1 MPAGQPTKYKPE
13 FVKQAQ
19 KLAKLGA
26 TDIEVADF
34 FGVTVRT
41 IHNWKNANPEFF
53 HALKAGK
60 EEADARV
67 ERSLFQRAIGYE
79 QESVKIFMDKS
90 GQPVYAPFREAIAPD
105 TTACIFW
112 LKNRK
117 SDEWRDKQDMNHG
130 GEVVLKRVVSD
141 V

>member
-13 FVKQAQ
+13 YVKQAK

-41 IHNWKNANPEFF
+41 IHNWKNTNHEFF

-60 EEADARV
+60 EESDARV

-79 QESVKIFMDKS
+79 QESVKIFMSKD
-90 GQPVYAPFREAIAPD
+90 GEPVYAPFREVISPD

-117 SDEWRDKQDMNHG
+117 PEEWRDKVDLNHG
-130 GEVVLKRVVSD
+130 GEVAVKRVVSD
-141 V
+141 L